1 LRTSSRDEELTG
13 ETKENTVTK
22 NYNIT
27 LNRLPN
33 MQSVLQYPITRLK
46 SDSKIESMQ
55 LISIIYNSAQVMSFL
70 LWAEQDWIQARPCSS
85 RAVLIVG
92 L

>member
-1 LRTSSRDEELTG
+1 MRTSSRDEELTG

-22 NYNIT
+22 KYTIT

-33 MQSVLQYPITRLK
+33 MQSVLLYPITRLK

-55 LISIIYNSAQVMSFL
+55 LISIITYALKSC
-70 LWAEQDWIQARPCSS
+70 PSS
-85 RAVLIVG
+85 SGNYSGNYKFMEVVQI
-92 L
+92 